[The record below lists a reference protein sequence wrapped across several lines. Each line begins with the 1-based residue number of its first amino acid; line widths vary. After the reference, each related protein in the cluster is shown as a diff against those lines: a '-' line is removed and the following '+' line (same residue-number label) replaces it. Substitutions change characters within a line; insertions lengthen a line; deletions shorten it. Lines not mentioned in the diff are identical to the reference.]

1 MRKKSIES
9 TTKAQGA
16 NVRTSKLR
24 ELLKAAIAAED
35 ERLRAEKELIYL
47 VGLIKEMR
55 QNKK

>member
-9 TTKAQGA
+9 TAKAQGA
-16 NVRTSKLR
+16 NGRTSKLL
-24 ELLKAAIAAED
+24 ELLKAALAAED
-35 ERLRAEKELIYL
+35 ERIRAEKELIYL

>member
-1 MRKKSIES
+1 MSKKSEQ
-9 TTKAQGA
+9 TAKAQGA
-16 NVRTSKLR
+16 NGSTSKLR

-35 ERLRAEKELIYL
+35 ERIRAEKELIYI